1 MQLGNAITLEKPQD
15 TSSRLFHISTPKIFR
30 ECMNVLYY
38 LAIERKGIY
47 VQILSKDKF
56 KMAQVRA
63 LYWIWIKEQFSSS
76 QHDGTSIKDMHKQYK
91 ATHLLS
97 ILCAK
102 DQDFADMVIAFKDDE
117 VKLDMLLS
125 IADSSITGY
134 SEMSQYFDECKEKE
148 TYI

>member
-1 MQLGNAITLEKPQD
+1 MMGLGNSLKLETPKD
-15 TSSRLFHISTPKIFR
+15 TSSRLFHLDTPNAFKD
-30 ECMNVLYY
+30 CMNVLYF
-38 LAIERKGIY
+38 LAKERKGIF

-63 LYWIWIKEQFSSS
+63 LYWIWIKEQFTSS
-76 QHDGTSIKDMHKQYK
+76 QHDGSSMEDLHKRYK

-102 DQDFADMVIAFKDDE
+102 DSDFADMVIAFKDDE
-117 VKLDMLLS
+117 KKVDMLLS

-134 SEMSQYFDECKEKE
+134 KEMSAYFNKCKEVE
-148 TYI
+148 TY